1 MKTVLFLLVALLLS
15 SFVAPD
21 PVTFKLNFVTIMLI
35 ITGIWEVIGRAI
47 PSVGQ
52 ITVIGKIIEILNWL
66 SNFLNN
72 KKN

>member
-1 MKTVLFLLVALLLS
+1 MKTVFLLLLAILLS
-15 SFVAPD
+15 SFVTPD

-66 SNFLNN
+66 SHFLNN
-72 KKN
+72 KK

>member
-1 MKTVLFLLVALLLS
+1 MKTIFFLLVALLLS
-15 SFVAPD
+15 SFVTPD

-35 ITGIWEVIGRAI
+35 ITGIWEVVGRAR
-47 PSVGQ
+47 PSIGQ